1 MTIAQIQASIK
12 YVTNA
17 AGEKTDVL
25 VPVGIWDELIESLQS
40 IANDLDRVDEEEE
53 PKAKILGDLQESI
66 RQVAAGQTFP
76 ISELWDDMDF

>member
-25 VPVGIWDELIESLQS
+25 VPVRIWDERIESLQS
-40 IANDLDRVDEEEE
+40 IASDLDRVDEEE
-53 PKAKILGDLQESI
+53 PKAQILDDLRESI
-66 RQVAAGQTFP
+66 RQAAAGQTFP
-76 ISELWDDMDF
+76 ISELWDDIDV

>member
-1 MTIAQIQASIK
+1 MTISQIHASIK

-40 IANDLDRVDEEEE
+40 IANDLDRVDEEE
-53 PKAKILGDLQESI
+53 PKAQILDDLRESI
-66 RQVAAGQTFP
+66 RQAAAGQTFP
-76 ISELWDDMDF
+76 ISELWDDIDV

>member
-1 MTIAQIQASIK
+1 MTIAQIRASIK

-40 IANDLDRVDEEEE
+40 IASDLDRVDEEE
-53 PKAKILGDLQESI
+53 PKANILEDLQESI
-66 RQVAAGQTFP
+66 RLAAAGQTFP
-76 ISELWDDMDF
+76 ISELWDDIDV